1 MTRTYIILLIFAFNI
16 SLLYSQNPEDLIPKD
31 AITVFSINKFDKIQN
46 ISLEKLMSYE
56 FMSELEQEQYDGS
69 TNGKTL
75 KNSGLDLSKKMSVF
89 SGRNDRYLVT
99 GVTFGL
105 KNTDELFK
113 VFDDFQKVKSPY
125 KGYELYSS
133 YFNKLFIKNNTAL
146 LIRLEV
152 NEGMVNKIADSIDY
166 EIRGVH
172 RWDPV
177 EATKIEEW
185 DDESIE
191 LTEVDPTD
199 PSVLVFETEDTVIY
213 DVEPSK
219 ELMEEIT
226 SLSEVNHEK
235 TYWEIRDSV
244 QLALHEKFEKT
255 VLDELIKNNISLI
268 TTDEDFKKQIS
279 HDTKGTFYFDNS
291 RNITSAWSSLNL
303 PGTRTLGRI
312 MKNMENLYSNNKTLG
327 DLVMIDGHLKF
338 KITNSYSE
346 DMGSIYSALNDT
358 KMQKK
363 LGDYIHQNC
372 PAFFIYK
379 INLQAAYEKASEI
392 LLPILRKENSS
403 KVTASVMMYDILNE
417 FIDKDALFNSFQGS
431 VFATFNGTKKV
442 LSKNIEYIYDEET
455 FEYTEV
461 PVEVEKDMPLFTMG
475 ISSSSQEIVNKI
487 FTSISKVEPMLKQT
501 QSKNGN
507 YWEIKDGIMNGASV
521 FFFHENEIFFI
532 TNDEKIAKYN
542 QEGYGGESISKK
554 ELKKAKKGGAMY
566 MKVDFIKAIDQIP
579 LGLFKDEA
587 MDFITSIKKG
597 SGMVEISTAK
607 TSKNK
612 SLMTLSYDFDDT
624 LDTEGKHI
632 LDLINAVYL
641 FSK

>member
-1 MTRTYIILLIFAFNI
+1 MIRHYTLLLIFGCNFFQ
-16 SLLYSQNPEDLIPKD
+16 LYSQNPEDLIPKD
-31 AITVFSINKFDKIQN
+31 AITVFSIHKFDKIQN
-46 ISLEKLMSYE
+46 ISLEKLMAYE

-69 TNGKTL
+69 TSGKTL
-75 KNSGLDLSKKMSVF
+75 RNSGLDLSKKMSVF
-89 SGRNDRYLVT
+89 SGRNSNYLVT
-99 GVTFGL
+99 GVAFGL

-113 VFDDFQKVKSPY
+113 VFDDFQKVESPY
-125 KGYELYSS
+125 EGYDLYAS

-152 NEGMVNKIADSIDY
+152 NEEMVNAIADSIDY

-172 RWDPV
+172 HWQYDEM
-177 EATKIEEW
+177 EAVVTEEW
-185 DDESIE
+185 
-191 LTEVDPTD
+191 TEEMTEAATEEW
-199 PSVLVFETEDTVIY
+199 VFETEDTVIH

-226 SLSEVNHEK
+226 ALSEVNHEK

-244 QLALHEKFEKT
+244 QLALHQKFEKK
-255 VLDELIKNNISLI
+255 VLDDLIKNNISLI

-291 RNITSAWSSLNL
+291 RNITSAWSTLLWGGN
-303 PGTRTLGRI
+303 RTLGKI
-312 MKNMENLYSNNKTLG
+312 MDNMEELYSNNKTIG
-327 DLVMIDGHLKF
+327 DLVMIDGNLKF
-338 KITNSYSE
+338 KISTSYSE
-346 DMGSIYSALNDT
+346 DMGSIYSELNDT
-358 KMQKK
+358 KMHKK
-363 LGDYIHQNC
+363 LGNYIHQNC

-392 LLPILRKENSS
+392 LMPILRKENNS
-403 KVTASVMMYDILNE
+403 KVTAAVMMYDILNE
-417 FIDKDALFNSFQGS
+417 FIDKDALFNTFQGS

-442 LSKNIEYIYDEET
+442 LSKNIEFTYDEET

-475 ISSSSQEIVNKI
+475 ISSSNEEIINKV
-487 FTSISKVEPMLKQT
+487 FTSISKVQPMLKQT
-501 QSKNGN
+501 KSKSGN
-507 YWEIKDGIMNGASV
+507 YWEVKDGIMNGASV
-521 FFFHENEIFFI
+521 FYFHKNEIFFI
-532 TNDEKIAKYN
+532 TNDEKIAKYH
-542 QEGYGGESISKK
+542 QEGYGDESISKK

-566 MKVDFIKAIDQIP
+566 MKADFNKAIDQIP
-579 LGLFKDEA
+579 LGLFEDEA

-612 SLMTLSYDFDDT
+612 SNMTLSYNFDNS